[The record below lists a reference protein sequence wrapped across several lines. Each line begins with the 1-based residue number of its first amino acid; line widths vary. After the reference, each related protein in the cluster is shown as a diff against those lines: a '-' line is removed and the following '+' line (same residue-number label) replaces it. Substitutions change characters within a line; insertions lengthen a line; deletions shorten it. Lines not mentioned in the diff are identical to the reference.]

1 MATGTRFTAVV
12 ASQTDAINALA
23 DQVNAAGGTG
33 ASTTNVTTTA
43 RTMTAAE
50 ALSGIFI
57 TTAAGALALT
67 LPTAAALVAA
77 FTNAQVGAQFTL
89 YVVNASNA
97 TVTLTTNTGL
107 TINGGHGTATLP
119 TVTSQILVGKF
130 TNVTAGA
137 EAVTF
142 TPVLKTAS

>member
-1 MATGTRFTAVV
+1 MATRFTPATIGSMTEGMDV
-12 ASQTDAINALA
+12 LA
-23 DQVNAAGGTG
+23 DELHVVESVGLA
-33 ASTTNVTTTA
+33 TTNTTVTA

-50 ALSGIFI
+50 ALAGVFI

-77 FTNAQVGAQFTL
+77 FPNVQVGSQFVL
-89 YVVNASNA
+89 YLVNAGNN
-97 TVTLTTNTGL
+97 TLTLTTNTGL

-142 TPVLKTAS
+142 YPFLKTAS